1 MTPSHFASPELTAWS
16 ISARRWCSPHPSSA
30 ECLPSALTEMAGGGG
45 MATSERFMENT
56 QMTRENENLENRIA
70 ALEGLNR
77 EELRRRFTELYGFE
91 AVTCSCDN
99 LRKRIAY
106 RLQELEYGGL
116 SQKTLDLLESIAAA
130 DALANLGN
138 APAKRVTKARGARYV
153 RVWNGRTYEVSALG
167 DGRFEYDGRIYG
179 SLTAVAE
186 QITGTHW
193 SGKRFFG
200 VK

>member
-1 MTPSHFASPELTAWS
+1 MKKENDS
-16 ISARRWCSPHPSSA
+16 IES
-30 ECLPSALTEMAGGGG
+30 
-45 MATSERFMENT
+45 
-56 QMTRENENLENRIA
+56 QIA
-70 ALEGLNR
+70 KLGRLDR

-116 SQKTLDLLESIAAA
+116 SQKTLDLLEEIAAA
-130 DALANLGN
+130 DPLANLGN
-138 APAKRVTKARGARYV
+138 PPAKRTTNARGARYV
-153 RVWNGRTYEVSALG
+153 RVWNGKNYEVSVLG
-167 DGRFEYDGRIYG
+167 EGRFEYDGRIYS
-179 SLTAVAE
+179 SLTAIAQ

-193 SGKRFFG
+193 NGKRFFG

>member
-1 MTPSHFASPELTAWS
+1 
-16 ISARRWCSPHPSSA
+16 
-30 ECLPSALTEMAGGGG
+30 

-167 DGRFEYDGRIYG
+167 DGRFEYDRRIYG